1 MSRKRRMFDIE
12 MPEEPTA
19 QEPRVSSLDPGTKR
33 RGPMASAISE
43 NAGALNARAE
53 AEAKIRAENDA
64 LAHEYVALKRA
75 GLVIRPVALDDVLTT
90 ALVRDRKGGPDTD
103 LPELVTSIR
112 EVGLSNPI
120 RVEARDD
127 GKYELI
133 QGFRRL
139 SAYRELA
146 KDDPETYGLIPAVI
160 LPHGEDLASL
170 YRQMVDEN
178 LIRKDISFAEM
189 ALTAQA
195 YAADPSTA
203 PNDVDRAV
211 KELFHSANYS
221 KRSYIRA
228 FAKLMDVLGS
238 FLIYPEAISRNLGL
252 ALAKRIEEDETTV
265 REVRAGLAKRPDRT
279 AAQEIA
285 VLRAVLEAE
294 PAVAAAPK
302 AVLPSGNTSRR
313 PRTTFEFGQGARR
326 VKCVAGVG
334 QLTLKLDRD
343 LTAVDR
349 KKLEHGIARLLD
361 SLD

>member
-12 MPEEPTA
+12 MPEEPVA
-19 QEPRVSSLDPGTKR
+19 AEPRVSSLEPGSKR
-33 RGPMASAISE
+33 RGPMASAIAE

-75 GLVIRPVALDDVLTT
+75 GLVIRPVPLDDVLAT
-90 ALVRDRKGGPDTD
+90 ALVRDRKAGPDAD

-120 RVEARDD
+120 RVEARED

-133 QGFRRL
+133 QGYRRL

-146 KDDPETYGLIPAVI
+146 KSDAATFGTIPAVI
-160 LPHGEDLASL
+160 LPHGEGLASL

-195 YAADPSTA
+195 YAADPSTK

-221 KRSYIRA
+221 KRTYIRA
-228 FAKLMDVLGS
+228 FARLLDLLGS

-252 ALAKRIEEDETTV
+252 ALSKRIEEDATIV
-265 REVRAGLAKRPDRT
+265 RDIRARLSKLDDRT
-279 AAQEIA
+279 AADEIG
-285 VLRAVLEAE
+285 VLRAVLDG
-294 PAVAAAPK
+294 AAPVAPVSK
-302 AVLPSGNTSRR
+302 GGATTDKTRR